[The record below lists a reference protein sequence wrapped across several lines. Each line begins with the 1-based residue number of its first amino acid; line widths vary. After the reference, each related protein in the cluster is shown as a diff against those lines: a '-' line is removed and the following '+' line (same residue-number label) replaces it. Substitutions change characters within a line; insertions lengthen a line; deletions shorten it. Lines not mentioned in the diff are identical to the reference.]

1 MDSAHQVECV
11 KGSEDVAQRLV
22 SELPR
27 PVFITG
33 SYRSGTSILTW
44 AIGAHPHFHPLEE
57 TGWIVPLGAGALAG
71 YDVVLDTPR
80 NFFEVYG
87 VSRSEYIAQVG
98 TSIDGLVLKA
108 SLNGS
113 PLTARRRWVDGTPE
127 NTKHILLLREL
138 FPAAKFIFLV
148 RDPIDTV
155 SSMMYFDRA
164 GGASARSLPK
174 AARAW
179 SSLTHRGLLA
189 YRAFGPDIVKIVFYS
204 ELVDKPAET
213 LEGIFEFLNDSH
225 APAAASMMHERIN
238 SSQVTREEREAIRRR
253 LSRSRL
259 GKRLKR
265 RYDEALSVLAS
276 PWKQDARALRELESL
291 QPLPTSTFASGRF
304 VFVRWVLARLREIL
318 A

>member
-1 MDSAHQVECV
+1 MRSSTHVATCN
-11 KGSEDVAQRLV
+11 KSGEDVARWRR
-22 SELPR
+22 SEVPH
-27 PVFITG
+27 PVFIVG

-71 YDVVLDTPR
+71 YDAVLDTPR
-80 NFFEVYG
+80 NFFNVYG

-98 TSIDGLVLKA
+98 TAIDGFVMKA
-108 SLNGS
+108 SLGGNAS
-113 PLTARRRWVDGTPE
+113 TARCWVDGTPE
-127 NTKHILLLREL
+127 NTKHILLLRQL

-155 SSMMYFDRA
+155 ASMMYFNRA
-164 GGASARSLPK
+164 GGAAARSILK

-179 SSLTHRGLLA
+179 SSLTRRGLLA
-189 YRAFGPDIVKIVFYS
+189 YRAFGPEVVKIVFYS
-204 ELVDKPAET
+204 ELVSKPADM
-213 LEGIFEFLNDSH
+213 LESIFEFLSDSY
-225 APAAASMMHERIN
+225 APEAASMMHDRIN
-238 SSQVTREEREAIRRR
+238 SSHVTEEEREAIRRR
-253 LSRSRL
+253 LSCSRL

-265 RYDEALSVLAS
+265 RYDEVLSVIAS
-276 PWKQDARALRELESL
+276 PWNPDARALRELESL

-304 VFVRWVLARLREIL
+304 VFVRWVLARLRDIL